1 MRIPHERQYLLA
13 LDMLVPELSDPLP
26 EDVSRVRRLVRALS
40 IHGPPEVTT
49 VAAGLAT
56 ADLDGLREGAAEI
69 LKLLRNRAKPLGAP
83 VLVVEDDE
91 LVAAA
96 LQIHLRSLERPIVW
110 AHDLTTA
117 RESLASPTAAVV
129 CDLQLG
135 PGEDGRDLLLDL
147 GHAAP
152 FIIISAIA
160 DRPDVQRECR
170 ALGADAVLPK
180 PVMPGVLVE
189 SLRGILA
196 DRPTLQPP
204 EDLHIIQ
211 LLRHMAHLTERDLNA
226 LIMGVD
232 NLTWDAAMRTHLG
245 SCDQC
250 RSRYQARLGS
260 SPSST

>member
-1 MRIPHERQYLLA
+1 MQIPHERQYLLA
-13 LDMLVPELSDPLP
+13 LEMLVPELADPSP
-26 EDVSRVRRLVRALS
+26 EEVSRVRRLVQALAVS
-40 IHGPPEVTT
+40 GPPQVMNI
-49 VAAGLAT
+49 AAQLVEANP
-56 ADLDGLREGAAEI
+56 DQLREGAQQIVFI
-69 LKLLRNRAKPLGAP
+69 LRERSATGGAP

-96 LQIHLRSLERPIVW
+96 LQIHLRSLERPIIW
-110 AHDLTTA
+110 AQDMPSA
-117 RESLASPTAAVV
+117 RESLADPIAAVV

-135 PGEDGRDLLLDL
+135 PGEDGRDLLLEF

-170 ALGADAVLPK
+170 ALGAAAVLPK

-196 DRPTLQPP
+196 DRPTLQAP

-211 LLRHMAHLTERDLNA
+211 LLRHMAHLTERDLDA
-226 LIMGVD
+226 LTMGTD
-232 NLTWDAAMRTHLG
+232 NLTWDAAIRTHLG

-250 RSRYQARLGS
+250 RSRYQRRIG
-260 SPSST
+260 